1 MSTHSRRAECG
12 AVPKIVFA
20 RLVVALAV
28 ANVVAEHL
36 GSATGVKARLCMEF
50 GINWWKRGPADTGII
65 DIGMIECVSGC
76 EELHRYY
83 SRVLMYII

>member
-65 DIGMIECVSGC
+65 DCHAVGLAVDIKRDG
-76 EELHRYY
+76 
-83 SRVLMYII
+83 IILFAGA

>member
-20 RLVVALAV
+20 RLVIALAV

-36 GSATGVKARLCMEF
+36 GSATGIKARLCMEL
-50 GINWWKRGPADTGII
+50 GIHRWKRGPADTGII
-65 DIGMIECVSGC
+65 DIRTVGLAV
-76 EELHRYY
+76 
-83 SRVLMYII
+83 YIKRDGIILFAGA

>member
-65 DIGMIECVSGC
+65 DSHAVGLAVDIKRDG
-76 EELHRYY
+76 
-83 SRVLMYII
+83 IILFAGA